1 VDLFPEF
8 NQLWGQLFHKSL
20 KETTMRITKL
30 LLICICCLLA
40 VSTVWGQS
48 ANSQAKPGIL
58 GYLDPHTGAF
68 RPIAPPVDEAAVI
81 EPPAVTV
88 FGGTINVTI
97 TVTVKSVGIT
107 NVICSIDTF
116 VTDNLLSGTPRSFA
130 ESNSVV
136 ATGTGATR
144 TCKLSI
150 PYSWGLVTQASDSM
164 TTGYGVVGA
173 ASATGAPPTRSS
185 GLTPLDTRK
194 VPANG
199 TITTLTAAVTI

>member
-1 VDLFPEF
+1 
-8 NQLWGQLFHKSL
+8 
-20 KETTMRITKL
+20 MRITKL
-30 LLICICCLLA
+30 FLICICCLMA
-40 VSTVWGQS
+40 VSVVSGQS

-81 EPPAVTV
+81 EPPAITV

-97 TVTVKSVGIT
+97 TVTVKSVGMT
-107 NVICSIDTF
+107 NVICSIGTSVNDN
-116 VTDNLLSGTPRSFA
+116 VTTITPRFFD
-130 ESNSVV
+130 ESDSVV

-150 PYSWGLVTQASDSM
+150 PYSWGLATQASDSM
-164 TTGYGVVGA
+164 TTTYSVVGA
-173 ASATGAPPTRSS
+173 ASATGALPTRSS
-185 GLTPLDTRK
+185 GLSPLDTRK